1 MMSILKKILKKNEEM
16 PIPVEKPISDG
27 KEQEETKKDEESA
40 ATMQNKKDRKIF
52 DITRDGTLCRHV
64 PDEHARNGYREEE
77 LHYKE
82 DARRTIASK
91 YILLWDANKPIDSR
105 NVVVAW
111 RDKEGNL
118 QNRMQVSEL
127 QEYNVPNLS
136 YYVHAAMEYISKNPA
151 MRDSASLMLDR
162 SVGKFLGDVPQ
173 EKIDEYYRNFVS
185 NGIEQ

>member
-1 MMSILKKILKKNEEM
+1 MMSILKKILKKNEET
-16 PIPVEKPISDG
+16 PVSEEQTVPDKI
-27 KEQEETKKDEESA
+27 KQEEIQKEEPA
-40 ATMQNKKDRKIF
+40 PAVQDKKDRKIF
-52 DITRDGTLCRHV
+52 DITKNGTLCRHV
-64 PDEHARNGYREEE
+64 PDENARNGYREEE

-127 QEYNVPNLS
+127 QEYNAPNLS
-136 YYVHAAMEYISKNPA
+136 YYVHAAMDYIRENPA

-162 SVGKFLGDVPQ
+162 SVGEFLGDVPQ
-173 EKIDEYYRNFVS
+173 EKIDEFYRNFYP